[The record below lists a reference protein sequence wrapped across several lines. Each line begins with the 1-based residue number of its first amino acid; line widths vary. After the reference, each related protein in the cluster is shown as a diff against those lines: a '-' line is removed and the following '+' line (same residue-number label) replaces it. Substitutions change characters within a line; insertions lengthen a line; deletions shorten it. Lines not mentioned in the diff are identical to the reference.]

1 MQAAIIVRLFGKPGM
16 SDTRRAIFLVVG
28 TIIVLD
34 QLTKYLIDSSMRL
47 YQSEELIDGFLALT
61 YVRNTG
67 AAFGLLANAPAWFR
81 QPFFYLTTGVAL
93 VILGLF
99 LRRLEEHERL
109 ARLSIVAIA
118 GGAVGNLIDRIR
130 FGYVI
135 DFLDVSWRGYHW
147 PTFNVAD
154 SCITLGVLGL
164 LWSSVWGTAS
174 RHGG

>member
-1 MQAAIIVRLFGKPGM
+1 MSAIPAPPLACWPTPRPGFG
-16 SDTRRAIFLVVG
+16 S
-28 TIIVLD
+28 
-34 QLTKYLIDSSMRL
+34 
-47 YQSEELIDGFLALT
+47 
-61 YVRNTG
+61 
-67 AAFGLLANAPAWFR
+67 
-81 QPFFYLTTGVAL
+81 PFSYLTTGLAL

-147 PTFNVAD
+147 PAFNVAD

-164 LWSSVWGTAS
+164 LWSSVWDAAS
-174 RHGG
+174 RQGG